1 MVSNVLHDPE
11 PEWTTLMR
19 TQIECWEAEE
29 QQMQVEEIESLAWEA
44 AERASRE
51 AEEER
56 QRGHEVLLVAE
67 WVAQVDFEEAEQM
80 RRWREEAERAER
92 LAREEAEAHASEERA
107 LAERIAQE
115 MEVDRQRWEAERLA
129 AIAAREEEVR
139 HQRAIEEEARLARQA
154 QEEAERRAREA
165 FEAARKAQA
174 EKEEMERQLERG
186 IQPVVI
192 PTAEEVQLAKAKVQY
207 KDDVF
212 HFAVAGVA
220 GSGKSSLINAFCGMN
235 NRDPNAAPTGVSETT
250 LEISR
255 YVNSAHSEQFAW
267 YDVPGS
273 GTLTIPDWQYF
284 NSQGLYVFDCI
295 LVLFDNRF
303 TMTDHAILANC
314 DRFKIPTFIVRSK
327 SDQHIL
333 NVMKDVGYDTDED
346 TDYREQFYHIAREH
360 YISETR
366 LNVKSNLAEANL
378 RDQRVYIISNKT
390 LAGVAKDN
398 WPKKI
403 IDEFT

>member
-1 MVSNVLHDPE
+1 
-11 PEWTTLMR
+11 
-19 TQIECWEAEE
+19 
-29 QQMQVEEIESLAWEA
+29 
-44 AERASRE
+44 
-51 AEEER
+51 
-56 QRGHEVLLVAE
+56 
-67 WVAQVDFEEAEQM
+67 
-80 RRWREEAERAER
+80 
-92 LAREEAEAHASEERA
+92 
-107 LAERIAQE
+107 
-115 MEVDRQRWEAERLA
+115 
-129 AIAAREEEVR
+129 
-139 HQRAIEEEARLARQA
+139 
-154 QEEAERRAREA
+154 
-165 FEAARKAQA
+165 
-174 EKEEMERQLERG
+174 MERQLEKG

-327 SDQHIL
+327 SDQQIL
-333 NVMKDVGYDTDED
+333 NVMKDMGYNADED
-346 TDYREQFYHIAREH
+346 ADCREQFYHIARGH

-366 LNVKSNLAEANL
+366 QEPK
-378 RDQRVYIISNKT
+378 YISVSNKT
-390 LAGVAKDN
+390 LAGVVKDN

-403 IDEFT
+403 IDEVELLTDLYSTAYISRKFTLKLATDLFS